1 MFKHV
6 GFISCVRDLGE
17 PTLSLL
23 LASHPLG
30 EQDLPPC
37 VQSAE
42 TVVRPMAG
50 EPSFEPFMIRHYV
63 GAVLKGYFVICDLGD
78 RKYLTDLPG
87 YDLSCS
93 GCGLL

>member
-1 MFKHV
+1 M
-6 GFISCVRDLGE
+6 
-17 PTLSLL
+17 L
-23 LASHPLG
+23 LAYYPLG
-30 EQDLPPC
+30 KQGLPPC

-50 EPSFEPFMIRHYV
+50 EPPFEPFMTRHCV
-63 GAVLKGYFVICDLGD
+63 GAVLKGCFIICDLGN

-87 YDLSCS
+87 YGLSCS